1 MAAICERTYSESVTI
16 ALAKNEIELL
26 REFRARLTSDV
37 ATGQAD
43 VREIAVS
50 LPELADEDLVVVAYE
65 VLDSDELIE
74 PGLEFA
80 SADE

>member
-1 MAAICERTYSESVTI
+1 MVAIRERTYSESVTI

-26 REFRARLTSDV
+26 KEFRARLTSEV
-37 ATGQAD
+37 VTGQAD
-43 VREIAVS
+43 VREIAAS
-50 LPELADEDLVVVAYE
+50 LPELADEDLVIVADE
-65 VLDSDELIE
+65 VLDSDELIK